1 MNMSNEK
8 TKLVVSGDIGDYVT
22 TQLYRD
28 YFISNHYKV
37 V

>member
-1 MNMSNEK
+1 MK
-8 TKLVVSGDIGDYVT
+8 KQVVVSGDIGDDVT

-28 YFISNHYKV
+28 YFINNHYKV